1 MNPCKRNS
9 LVRALSALL
18 LLAALCACDLEDVLG
33 GEPARKAP
41 EVPVNG
47 PHIVLKGV
55 DITFNG
61 TPLKMG
67 APIEAW
73 NAVIGETPRPRSEI
87 GETFFYDKLGIAAL
101 LRSNNREMVSSL
113 QIHLNRRSPDGP
125 LPYFVPG
132 KSTPLELF
140 QGYLEI
146 EGMRVYAG
154 STVNDINKV
163 LSKAGHRPM
172 YCNSGINLCSASI
185 VVDDKRVHLY
195 ASTDSRKYE
204 GTIYTLSFRDV
215 Y

>member
-1 MNPCKRNS
+1 M
-9 LVRALSALL
+9 VRALSALL
-18 LLAALCACDLEDVLG
+18 LLAAFCACDLEDVLG
-33 GEPARKAP
+33 EESEPEVS

-47 PHIVLKGV
+47 PHIALKGV

-73 NAVIGETPRPRSEI
+73 NAVIGETPRPWFM
-87 GETFFYDKLGIAAL
+87 GETFFYDKQGIAAT
-101 LRSNNREMVSSL
+101 LRSNNREMVATL
-113 QIHLNRRSPDGP
+113 QVYLNRRPTDGP

-146 EGMRVYAG
+146 EGMRVHAE
-154 STVNDINKV
+154 STVRDISKALN
-163 LSKAGHRPM
+163 KAGHDPM
-172 YCNSGINLCSASI
+172 RCRSGINLCSTTI
-185 VVDDKRVHLY
+185 VIEDKRIRLY
-195 ASTDSRKYE
+195 TSTDSRKYD
-204 GTIYTLSFRDV
+204 GTIYGLSFGDV